1 MRGFSDHWKDFPDYI
16 IGITKEIWEDRGVG
30 PKIRDYYGKDVIVR
44 MPGGLSTGVENT
56 VASTAATLHEFP
68 DRQLLG
74 EDVIWSGT
82 PEEGMLSSHR
92 ILSTATHLGSGVFGK
107 ATGKAITYRGIADC
121 YAKDNMITDEW
132 LVRDNGAIL
141 RQIGQDPRDWA
152 ATKVAEGARAFT
164 PDQDISGPYLGK
176 GNDDAW
182 GVALGEILSSMMQSE
197 FSVVTSQYDR
207 ACHLE
212 YAGGI
217 SSHGHAAADAF
228 WLPLRASFP
237 SAEFRIEHQIGLVD
251 PLMPPRA
258 AIRWSLSGQHSGW
271 GAFGA
276 PSQAPVY
283 IMGITHVEFG
293 PYGVRREYTLF
304 DETAVWMQILT
315 HLG

>member
-30 PKIRDYYGKDVIVR
+30 RKFATITAKTLLCACRGHFNGCGKHSR
-44 MPGGLSTGVENT
+44 FHCGN
-56 VASTAATLHEFP
+56 AHEFP

-152 ATKVAEGARAFT
+152 ATKVAEGACAFT

-271 GAFGA
+271 GPLARQAKHLFISWASRMLNLDPMGCA
-276 PSQAPVY
+276 ENTHFSMRQPS
-283 IMGITHVEFG
+283 GC
-293 PYGVRREYTLF
+293 RS
-304 DETAVWMQILT
+304 
-315 HLG
+315 

>member
-1 MRGFSDHWKDFPDYI
+1 MRGYSDQWKDFPDYI

-44 MPGGLSTGVENT
+44 MPGGISTGVENT

-132 LVRDNGAIL
+132 LVWDMAPFCARLDRILAIGCNQSGRRCTRLYARSRYL
-141 RQIGQDPRDWA
+141 RTLPWKRH
-152 ATKVAEGARAFT
+152 
-164 PDQDISGPYLGK
+164 
-176 GNDDAW
+176 DDAW

-217 SSHGHAAADAF
+217 SSHGRGGRCVLVA
-228 WLPLRASFP
+228 LVSILSKC
-237 SAEFRIEHQIGLVD
+237 RISH
-251 PLMPPRA
+251 
-258 AIRWSLSGQHSGW
+258 
-271 GAFGA
+271 
-276 PSQAPVY
+276 
-283 IMGITHVEFG
+283 
-293 PYGVRREYTLF
+293 
-304 DETAVWMQILT
+304 
-315 HLG
+315 